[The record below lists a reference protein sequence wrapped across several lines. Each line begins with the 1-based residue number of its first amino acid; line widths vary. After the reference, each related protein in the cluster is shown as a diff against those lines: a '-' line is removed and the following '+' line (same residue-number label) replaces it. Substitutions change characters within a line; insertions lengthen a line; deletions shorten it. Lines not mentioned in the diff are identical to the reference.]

1 LAYRPTDKWVVRVGA
16 GWFDNIEHLNNW
28 TILNLMPPKSGSL
41 VSTTITDA
49 FQTIPVGN
57 ADGSTTNVPTR
68 KFRDGTA
75 ILTLS
80 DPFQSKTPPPTAV
93 VMAPPDTRDGD
104 VWKWNFDIQRELPR
118 SIALTIGYVG
128 NKGTHNGNS
137 VGNFND
143 ARPSSNTDVQ
153 SRRPYQ
159 QYYDP
164 ALPQF
169 GVQTVSTIR
178 YLDSYQNSFYHALQ
192 TKIDKRFQRGISL
205 GAAYTFSKANG
216 DGEAGGN
223 EGAAFQDPR
232 DRKTS
237 RGLFRFDQTHVFV
250 AHYVWELPGANM
262 KGPLRYFIGGWQSNG
277 ILSLRSGFPI
287 TLSEGT
293 GDLNIGSG
301 PARPDRIADGRLDN
315 RSRALM
321 YDPTAFQ
328 RATCNIPSRP
338 DLCHYGNA
346 GVGIIRDLA
355 QHNLDFSLFKN
366 FSITERTKLQFRAE
380 AFDAFNTP
388 YFGDPNGPGFSTVN
402 SITPDAPRVGEV
414 RSLRNP
420 MRIIQFG
427 LKLSF

>member
-1 LAYRPTDKWVVRVGA
+1 
-16 GWFDNIEHLNNW
+16 
-28 TILNLMPPKSGSL
+28 
-41 VSTTITDA
+41 
-49 FQTIPVGN
+49 
-57 ADGSTTNVPTR
+57 
-68 KFRDGTA
+68 
-75 ILTLS
+75 
-80 DPFQSKTPPPTAV
+80 
-93 VMAPPDTRDGD
+93 MAPPDTKDGD
-104 VWKWNFDIQRELPR
+104 IWKWNFDIQRELPR

-128 NKGTHNGNS
+128 NKGSHNGNS
-137 VGNFND
+137 IGNFND
-143 ARPSSNTDVQ
+143 ARPSNNTDVQ

-178 YLDSYQNSFYHALQ
+178 YLDSYGNSFYHALQ
-192 TKIDKRFQRGISL
+192 AKIDKRFQRGLSL

-223 EGAAFQDPR
+223 EGVAFQDPR
-232 DRKTS
+232 NRKAS
-237 RGLFRFDQTHVFV
+237 KGLFRFDQTHVFV

-262 KGPLRYFIGGWQSNG
+262 KGPLRYLIGGWQSNG

-315 RSRALM
+315 PSRALM

-338 DLCHYGNA
+338 DLCHYGNS
-346 GVGIIRDLA
+346 GVGIIRDLP
-355 QHNLDFSLFKN
+355 QYNLDFSLFKN
-366 FSITERTKLQFRAE
+366 FSITERAKLQFRAE
-380 AFDAFNTP
+380 AFNAFNTP
-388 YFGDPNGPGFSTVN
+388 YFGDPNGPGFSTIN
-402 SITPDAPRVGEV
+402 SIIPDAPRVGEV

-420 MRIIQFG
+420 MRIVQFG